1 MEYCRIEAWPLE
13 RTKRSRSGHDGSSG
27 SCFRMRLYKTLASG
41 ASAIA
46 VPWWPLLARSGASM
60 AKPRMMLIA
69 WASMS
74 GGRVV
79 GIVGDPTQRR
89 FGAIPAAAPA
99 GPARTQGDDPV
110 SGWREQGERDD
121 RPRAAVDAA

>member
-1 MEYCRIEAWPLE
+1 M
-13 RTKRSRSGHDGSSG
+13 
-27 SCFRMRLYKTLASG
+27 TLASG

-69 WASMS
+69 WTSTS

-79 GIVGDPTQRR
+79 GIEGDPTQRCVR
-89 FGAIPAAAPA
+89 AVPGR
-99 GPARTQGDDPV
+99 GPPGVARTQGDGV
-110 SGWREQGERDD
+110 ASGRGEQGERDD
-121 RPRAAVDAA
+121 RPRSVADAAVREHLVV